1 LPQPVALKRVQSN
14 VTGLNWTELA
24 RFSFWRTDQWA
35 PHRGQPPWRGGGAL
49 LRWPERFLQ
58 SGG

>member
-1 LPQPVALKRVQSN
+1 VHNKLLKITVRV
-14 VTGLNWTELA
+14 
-24 RFSFWRTDQWA
+24 